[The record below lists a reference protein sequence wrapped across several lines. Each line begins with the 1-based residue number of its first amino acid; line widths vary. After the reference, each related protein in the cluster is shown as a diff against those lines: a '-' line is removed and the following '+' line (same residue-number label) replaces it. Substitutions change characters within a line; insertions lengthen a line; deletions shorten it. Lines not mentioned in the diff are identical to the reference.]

1 MTLLVV
7 RIGHWLQNL
16 TTQSY
21 SEILKWINKVY
32 WNVYWNVYH
41 QSLAALVRVNCVH
54 YKLLSIDSTEWL
66 PIKCS
71 LCSSDCLN
79 TSRQMMF
86 AYSSECLSAYCC
98 FYSVTPYTPSFHR
111 VSPRAAVRGRNHW
124 TTQSLHQP
132 TSRSINQSI
141 SLTISC
147 FVSALAEKKLG
158 RSPTIRLSRRVKKQ
172 PLSRPVI
179 GTTLLPPLLV
189 GVRGPCPSSA
199 VY

>member
-1 MTLLVV
+1 MYTIS
-7 RIGHWLQNL
+7 RLQHSFAWIVCIISFWAL
-16 TTQSY
+16 TPQ
-21 SEILKWINKVY
+21 ND
-32 WNVYWNVYH
+32 
-41 QSLAALVRVNCVH
+41 CM
-54 YKLLSIDSTEWL
+54 

-86 AYSSECLSAYCC
+86 ACSPECLSAYCC

-189 GVRGPCPSSA
+189 GVRGTMPILRRILSD
-199 VY
+199 